1 VSFAGE
7 IVAVLVEL
15 DSLRRREPDAL
26 ARREEI
32 LATKAELVERIRA
45 DQGLS
50 AADQP

>member
-15 DSLRRREPDAL
+15 DGLRRRDPGAL

-32 LATKAELVERIRA
+32 LATKAELIARIRA
-45 DQGLS
+45 EQGPNP
-50 AADQP
+50 ADQP